1 MKIGL
6 SSAAYYGQLE
16 TDEAA
21 AHIAELPLD
30 TCEVFLETP
39 SEYTTDFTFRMRYNM
54 NNFPVTSVHPLGTQ
68 FEPQLFGR
76 AARQSDD
83 AFAMFANVCR
93 AAESLGAAYYIFHG
107 PFGVRG
113 HLSPANIPFLEERF
127 DQMRERAA
135 RHHLRVLWES
145 VSWCSVATPEDVRLL
160 LKRIPDVEFVLDTK
174 QVHQAGVDPLD
185 MLRAMRG
192 HVRHLHVLENE
203 ANEMGIKNGDII
215 KVACGGEGRKLIF
228 DDVVVRVNKDGAT
241 TMHIDTDES
250 QAANNPTVGELVR

>member
-145 VSWCSVATPEDVRLL
+145 VSWCSVATPEDVRIL

-174 QVHQAGVDPLD
+174 QVHQAGVDPLPGRGVFD
-185 MLRAMRG
+185 WQQFARVLREDG
-192 HVRHLHVLENE
+192 
-203 ANEMGIKNGDII
+203 
-215 KVACGGEGRKLIF
+215 F
-228 DDVVVRVNKDGAT
+228 DGAV
-241 TMHIDTDES
+241 ILEPYAQLVES
-250 QAANNPTVGELVR
+250 EQALLESIRFLRGVFGVPAQM

>member
-1 MKIGL
+1 
-6 SSAAYYGQLE
+6 
-16 TDEAA
+16 
-21 AHIAELPLD
+21 
-30 TCEVFLETP
+30 
-39 SEYTTDFTFRMRYNM
+39 
-54 NNFPVTSVHPLGTQ
+54 
-68 FEPQLFGR
+68 
-76 AARQSDD
+76 
-83 AFAMFANVCR
+83 MFANVCR

-145 VSWCSVATPEDVRLL
+145 VSWCSVATPEDVRIL

-192 HVRHLHVLENE
+192 HVRHLHVLDWT
-203 ANEMGIKNGDII
+203 ADGKL
-215 KVACGGEGRKLIF
+215 CLPGRGVF
-228 DDVVVRVNKDGAT
+228 DWQQFARVLREDGFDGAV
-241 TMHIDTDES
+241 ILEPYAQLVES
-250 QAANNPTVGELVR
+250 EQALLESICFLRGVFGAPAQM